1 MNISARMNL
10 QRGKVENRAFEQTN
24 YSVEEPL
31 DAYIVQRQKMK
42 DNYDKQ
48 HKSEQ
53 QQETFEKYISK
64 MIDEKLSDCLD
75 KTFK

>member
-1 MNISARMNL
+1 
-10 QRGKVENRAFEQTN
+10 
-24 YSVEEPL
+24 
-31 DAYIVQRQKMK
+31 MK

-48 HKSEQ
+48 HKAEQ